1 MHIEYESDRFEFLY
15 DSLYG
20 VTRWRRKA
28 DDALTY
34 LNTGSDA
41 QQERRDLRRL
51 AQKTS
56 SPRYPKGAPTFAELF
71 DSLAGEQTFYTEDS
85 WP

>member
-1 MHIEYESDRFEFLY
+1 MHIEHESERFEFLY

-20 VTRWRRKA
+20 VTRWRRKS

-51 AQKTS
+51 AQKTG
-56 SPRYPKGAPTFAELF
+56 SPRYPKSAPTFAEIF
-71 DSLAGEQTFYTEDS
+71 DSLAMEQTYHVD
-85 WP
+85 